1 MDAPRKHLH
10 LFPLIIFSALALL
23 AAVPLAFASESPA
36 PRLKVAASIFSLA
49 DMARQIG
56 GDQVEVATILPS
68 GGNPHTFEFSP
79 GKIGELEG
87 VAIVFAVGHGFDD
100 WLHPAGESFGGARI
114 VIVDSGVD
122 LITDG
127 SEAVIVDGTAD
138 PHYWLSLR
146 NARQIAENIAEELG
160 PLVSEKETVEA
171 NLKRY
176 LEKLSQA
183 DLEIKALFSGL
194 SRRKVVTAHNAW
206 AYFARDYGL
215 EILGSLES
223 RGHGEPTPK
232 HLTELGRQIQREKIR
247 ALLVQPQIPRDI
259 IRAFAE
265 DFHLEIYELDPVE
278 APREGEGYTDVMLR
292 NARIIKQALET

>member
-1 MDAPRKHLH
+1 M
-10 LFPLIIFSALALL
+10 
-23 AAVPLAFASESPA
+23 VFASESSA
-36 PRLKVAASIFSLA
+36 PRLKVVASIFSLA
-49 DMARQIG
+49 DMAREIG
-56 GDQVEVATILPS
+56 GEEVEPVTILPS

-79 GKIGELEG
+79 GKIGKLKD
-87 VAIVFAVGHGFDD
+87 AQIVFAIGHGFDD
-100 WLHPAGESFGGARI
+100 WLRPAGESFGGARI

-122 LITDG
+122 LIM
-127 SEAVIVDGTAD
+127 DGTAD

-146 NARQIAENIAEELG
+146 NAHKIAENIAEELG
-160 PLVSEKETVEA
+160 PLVSKKQTVEA

-176 LEKLSQA
+176 LEKLSQT
-183 DLEIKALFSGL
+183 DRQIQALFSDL

-232 HLTELGRQIQREKIR
+232 HLTELGRLIQREKVH

-265 DFHLEIYELDPVE
+265 DFHLRIFELDPVE
-278 APREGEGYTDVMLR
+278 SSREGEGYTDLMLR
-292 NARIIKQALET
+292 NAQTIKEALET